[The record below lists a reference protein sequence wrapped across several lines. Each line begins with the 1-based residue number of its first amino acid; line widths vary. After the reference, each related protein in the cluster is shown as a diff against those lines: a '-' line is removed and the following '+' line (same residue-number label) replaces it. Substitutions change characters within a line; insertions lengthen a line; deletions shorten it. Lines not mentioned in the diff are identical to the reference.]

1 MRKIAT
7 KRQECFINQK
17 DADRKDMKIFVSTL
31 YLKSKRAHS
40 ILEV

>member
-1 MRKIAT
+1 MRKIAK
-7 KRQECFINQK
+7 KRQECFISQK